1 MIGRWTRGVA
11 VSVVVVLLAACGGGD
26 AGTTTPVPAS
36 PGTVVASPS
45 GPSDLGSPGSKEIAM
60 KLVSSAENATLDW
73 RAQYGYIEDISDGRG
88 YTGGIIGF
96 TSGTGDMLE
105 LVQAYAAQAP
115 GNPLAAFLPALRDV
129 NGTASHN
136 GLGDSFVA
144 AWKAAA
150 QSPEFRAV
158 QDSER
163 DRVYF
168 NPAVSMAKG
177 DGLGALGQF
186 IYYDAAVVHGRG
198 KGLFTLDGIRTTAM
212 ARAAT
217 PTQGGKEAD
226 YLNAFLD
233 ARVVAMKSEPAHQ
246 DVSRIE
252 TAQRVFLQ
260 QGNLSLRPPLTWK
273 IYGDSYT
280 IAEAWESDYA
290 SAWRPSPS
298 PPDVR
303 PDLS

>member
-1 MIGRWTRGVA
+1 MIANISLQSKRSRCWNFARAQVA
-11 VSVVVVLLAACGGGD
+11 CAALVLLVACGGG
-26 AGTTTPVPAS
+26 GTTTEHAPARL
-36 PGTVVASPS
+36 AAA
-45 GPSDLGSPGSKEIAM
+45 SDLADPSSKEIAM
-60 KLVSSAENATLDW
+60 QLVSSAENSSLNW
-73 RAQYGYIEDISDGRG
+73 RAQYGYIEDIADGRG

-105 LVQAYAAQAP
+105 LVQAYAARAP
-115 GNPLAAFLPALRDV
+115 GNPLEEFLPALQAV
-129 NGTASHN
+129 NGTASHD

-150 QSPEFRAV
+150 QSSEFQDV

-168 NPAVSMAKG
+168 DPAVSMAKD

-198 KGLFTLDGIRTTAM
+198 NGAYTLDGIRATAM
-212 ARAAT
+212 ANAA
-217 PTQGGKEAD
+217 PPSEGGDEVA
-226 YLNAFLD
+226 YLDAFLD
-233 ARVVAMKSEPAHQ
+233 ARVVAMKSEPAHE

-260 QGNLSLRPPLTWK
+260 EGNLDLRPPLSWK
-273 IYGDSYT
+273 VYGDSYT
-280 IAEAWESDYA
+280 IGVPETE
-290 SAWRPSPS
+290 
-298 PPDVR
+298 
-303 PDLS
+303 